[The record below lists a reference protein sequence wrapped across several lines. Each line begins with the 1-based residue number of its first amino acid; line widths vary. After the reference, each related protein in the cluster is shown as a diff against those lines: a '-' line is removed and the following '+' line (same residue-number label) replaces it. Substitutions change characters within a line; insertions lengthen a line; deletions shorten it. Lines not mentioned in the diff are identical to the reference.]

1 MATTC
6 KLDLSAEEEKQYW
19 IHSIQIPYEINHDFF
34 MMAWVRAKNGEL
46 DWIPAEDL
54 FSFPDYW
61 RWIVISWND
70 IDLLLEKLN
79 KFEGYID
86 TILNFI
92 EIPQNISLHD
102 SRVIVWYE
110 SFYMYDESSQ
120 KWFDNI
126 PYSTYAITYD
136 DSYFHCE
143 KKDIVY
149 IINLLKKLLIKAN
162 GLGKWVKFEWE

>member
-34 MMAWVRAKNGEL
+34 MMACLQAKNGEL

-79 KFEGYID
+79 ITKSIGS
-86 TILNFI
+86 IL
-92 EIPQNISLHD
+92 S
-102 SRVIVWYE
+102 
-110 SFYMYDESSQ
+110 
-120 KWFDNI
+120 
-126 PYSTYAITYD
+126 ITW
-136 DSYFHCE
+136 
-143 KKDIVY
+143 I
-149 IINLLKKLLIKAN
+149 L
-162 GLGKWVKFEWE
+162 